1 MSFKDSV
8 LKDNLKVFLNLD
20 EFAEEHLING
30 VSCKAILQDI
40 TIVEE
45 DVAQRNSLAYSGVY
59 GQRMLV
65 NVRKDDLPEIPINGN
80 VLYIDENLY
89 MVESV
94 ADDMGMLT
102 IQLVANE
109 R

>member
-20 EFAEEHLING
+20 EFADVHEING
-30 VSCKAILQDI
+30 ASCKAILQDI
-40 TIVEE
+40 TIVDE
-45 DVAQRNSLAYSGVY
+45 DVAERNRIAYSGVY
-59 GQRMLV
+59 GQRMLI
-65 NVRKDDLPEIPINGN
+65 NVQKSDLPEIPVSGN
-80 VLYIDENLY
+80 LMIIDENSY

-102 IQLVANE
+102 IQLVTNE